1 MDEIIEWYRKLNDR
15 VKSIIKVGSFVMVIV
30 AIMVVIITFFYAPMR
45 IDGNSMKPA
54 LSDGDIVIID
64 KISYVFNEP
73 ERFDLVAFKYRYDY
87 SQRYIKR
94 IIGMPG
100 ETIYIKDNIIYILN
114 DDTGQYEVLKEYY
127 GYFSGTAQLTDCE
140 PVTLKD
146 DEYFVLGDN
155 RYDSDDSRSGG
166 VGAVKRETIIGKAC
180 FRVLPFNGIGS
191 LKYQ

>member
-15 VKSIIKVGSFVMVIV
+15 AKSIIKVGSFILAVIV
-30 AIMVVIITFFYAPMR
+30 VMVVIITFLYAPMR

-100 ETIYIKDNIIYILN
+100 ETIYIKDNVIYILN
-114 DDTGQYEVLKEYY
+114 EN
-127 GYFSGTAQLTDCE
+127 TAE
-140 PVTLKD
+140 
-146 DEYFVLGDN
+146 G
-155 RYDSDDSRSGG
+155 
-166 VGAVKRETIIGKAC
+166 
-180 FRVLPFNGIGS
+180 
-191 LKYQ
+191 